1 MPSQFVMLQ
10 SMPLK
15 SVPGGSER
23 LIQDLIADNPSIL
36 GLGRLELQAREKVQ
50 PAGGRIDLVLRDA
63 SDATWYEV
71 EIQLGKT
78 DESHIVR
85 TIEYWESEKRRH
97 PHPEREHIA
106 VIVAE
111 KITGRFFNVISLL
124 NQNIPIIALMLT
136 ATKLGDQY
144 GLLFTKVLHHDPVDV
159 EEDSGPE
166 TTVEDWNNRT
176 TPSLLKV
183 VYELANYGKSSLDP
197 TLELKFNKSRIGTW
211 IQGRCSNFATFC
223 PQKRALKMSFHTN
236 QEESIDKSLDD
247 KGIDWEYRNGRYSGY
262 RLHLHE
268 SEIQESFSLLQ
279 SLLAKSYETREGEEQ
294 ELEVASKS

>member
-1 MPSQFVMLQ
+1 MSSQFVMIQ

-15 SVPGGSER
+15 SVPGISER
-23 LIQDLIADNPSIL
+23 LIQDHIASNPSVL
-36 GLGRLELQAREKVQ
+36 GLGHLELQAREKVQ
-50 PAGGRIDLVLRDA
+50 PSGGRVDLVLRDT
-63 SDATWYEV
+63 SDETWYEV

-97 PHPEREHIA
+97 PGREHIA

-144 GLLFTKVLHHDPVDV
+144 ALLFTKVLHHEPVDV
-159 EEDSGPE
+159 DEDSGPE
-166 TTVEDWNNRT
+166 ITEAEWKDRT

-211 IQGRCSNFATFC
+211 IHGQLSNFVTFH
-223 PQKRALKMSFHTN
+223 PQKRTLRISFHAS
-236 QEESIDKSLDD
+236 EEDSLNNNLNNS
-247 KGIDWEYRNGRYSGY
+247 GIDWEYKNGRYAGY
-262 RLHLHE
+262 RVHLHE
-268 SEIQESFSLLQ
+268 NEIQGNLSLLQ
-279 SLLAKSYETREGEEQ
+279 TLMAKSYETCEGEEQ
-294 ELEVASKS
+294 EHEVDGQS

>member
-1 MPSQFVMLQ
+1 MSSQFVMLQ

-23 LIQDLIADNPSIL
+23 LIQDLIAGNPSIL
-36 GLGRLELQAREKVQ
+36 GLGHLELQAREKVQ
-50 PAGGRIDLVLRDA
+50 PSGGRIDLVLRDA

-85 TIEYWESEKRRH
+85 TIEYWESEQRRH
-97 PHPEREHIA
+97 PERDHIA

-144 GLLFTKVLHHDPVDV
+144 GLLFTKILRHEPVDV

-166 TTVEDWNNRT
+166 TTAEDWNSRT

-183 VYELANYGKSSLDP
+183 VYDLANYGKLSIDA

-223 PQKRALKMSFHTN
+223 PQKRTLKMSFHAN
-236 QEESIDKSLDD
+236 QEDSIDKSLDD

-262 RLHLHE
+262 RLHLRE
-268 SEIQESFSLLQ
+268 SEIQGSFSLLQ
-279 SLLAKSYETREGEEQ
+279 LLLAKSYETCEGEEQ
-294 ELEVASKS
+294 EAEIVSKS